1 MSIDFNNHRVV
12 PAQTI
17 EAPRVFGTTVTLEP
31 EDFQAI
37 LEKQDQPLVVIQ
49 KWGFFVT
56 EYRYLTS
63 YKGLAF
69 YTKSGEQLALP
80 PGTELVRARSMYLPG

>member
-1 MSIDFNNHRVV
+1 MSIDFNNNTVV
-12 PAQTI
+12 PAQSI
-17 EAPRVFGTTVTLEP
+17 EAPRVFGTTVTLDP
-31 EDFQAI
+31 ADFKAI
-37 LEKQDQPLVVIQ
+37 LDKQDQPLVVIQ
-49 KWGFFVT
+49 KSGFFVT

>member
-1 MSIDFNNHRVV
+1 MSTDFDGNSVLQ
-12 PAQTI
+12 AQTI
-17 EAPRVFGTTVTLEP
+17 QAPRVFGTTVTVEP

-37 LEKQDQPLVVIQ
+37 LKKQDQPLVVIQ

-69 YTKSGEQLALP
+69 YTKSSEKLSLP
-80 PGTELVRARSMYLPG
+80 PQTELVRASSMFLPG